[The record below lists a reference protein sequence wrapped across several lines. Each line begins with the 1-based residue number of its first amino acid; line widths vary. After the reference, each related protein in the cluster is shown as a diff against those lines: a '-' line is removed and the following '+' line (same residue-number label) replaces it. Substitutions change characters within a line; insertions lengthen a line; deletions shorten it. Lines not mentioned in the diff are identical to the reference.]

1 MHLSLEGMVG
11 SASQQR
17 TSTGETKTKTD
28 QRCGGAKKT
37 RVSLHNYLHILQI
50 KLKKGKLT
58 ASMLILKIFWL
69 QTSNL
74 TFGEAFSARSVQNGQ
89 SLPLRV
95 DITYIIVYCR
105 V

>member
-1 MHLSLEGMVG
+1 MGG

-37 RVSLHNYLHILQI
+37 RVSLYTYLHILQI

-69 QTSNL
+69 QTSKL